1 MTFVVRRS
9 EIEIDRV
16 RRRVVSFRRTRWGR
30 QTVGSRPEPAG
41 RAARHPAKRGARH
54 DQRGRHVARRGGG
67 GVERGCRRVILVVA
81 QRARA
86 EKVAARVLTEDHAPR
101 RTNSGSLPSWFLR
114 RKSRRRRR
122 VLFVCVVKRPAVRDG
137 ASGLHDADRVAGLAL
152 DAEVRARSLCDST
165 RRVHEERARGFREG
179 AQFWDGGPQR
189 RERAAAAQKR
199 RRHRRKRRAVAQFPQ
214 NALFVRRVFAFGGG
228 GAHDH
233 REGGARRAAEQRRQ
247 HGAVDGEH
255 VPSRERRH
263 EARGTEPETRPR
275 KAFVARVSGLGVS
288 RISAFVAEFVS
299 ERDAYLHAPALDD
312 AQTRRRRV
320 RATRAIQS
328 RIQNL
333 ARKVSQN
340 LPSVRDAFAEPRAE
354 CRFAF

>member
-1 MTFVVRRS
+1 MFVVRRS

-30 QTVGSRPEPAG
+30 QTVGSEGPEPAG
-41 RAARHPAKRGARH
+41 RAARHPQKRGARH

-67 GVERGCRRVILVVA
+67 GVERGCRRADVA
-81 QRARA
+81 QRAGA

-114 RKSRRRRR
+114 RRRRRRRR
-122 VLFVCVVKRPAVRDG
+122 VLFVFVVPRPAVRDG

-179 AQFWDGGPQR
+179 AQRGDGGPQR

-214 NALFVRRVFAFGGG
+214 NALFVRLFFAFGGG
-228 GAHDH
+228 VAHDH

-328 RIQNL
+328 RI
-333 ARKVSQN
+333 
-340 LPSVRDAFAEPRAE
+340 
-354 CRFAF
+354 